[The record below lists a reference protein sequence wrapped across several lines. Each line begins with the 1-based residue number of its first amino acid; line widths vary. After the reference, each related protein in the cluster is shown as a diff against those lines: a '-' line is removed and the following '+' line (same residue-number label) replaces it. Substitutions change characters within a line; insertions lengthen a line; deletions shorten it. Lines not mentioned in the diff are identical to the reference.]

1 MSPSRKHHFIPAC
14 YLKQWAGADQQV
26 CEYKRVRPGKIARRR
41 SHPNA
46 TGFETDLY
54 RIDGLPDD
62 LAQSVETEFMKPV
75 DGEADLALQKILRAA
90 IEPWKERERS
100 ALTRFIFSL
109 LYRQPEAVR
118 ELKEHIR
125 DLHLA
130 SVESLRE
137 HYEQWRQPGD
147 PPTLAEYLA
156 SEWPER
162 QHRAA
167 MNMLREIIDNIDVGP
182 TINNMYWA
190 TVSVERSDV
199 PLLTSDRPV
208 VMPFGLGSANA
219 YIALPAGPYVLFVA
233 AHDARWA
240 NICETRP
247 PQEIVEVI
255 NQAVVAQARTMVWGV
270 DHSQLKFVEEWM
282 SQSPDRPLLSEEQ
295 KRAAIA
301 AAREDRIA

>member
-1 MSPSRKHHFIPAC
+1 
-14 YLKQWAGADQQV
+14 
-26 CEYKRVRPGKIARRR
+26 
-41 SHPNA
+41 
-46 TGFETDLY
+46 
-54 RIDGLPDD
+54 
-62 LAQSVETEFMKPV
+62 MKPV

-130 SVESLRE
+130 SMESLRE
-137 HYEQWRQPGD
+137 HYEQWRRPGD

-156 SEWPER
+156 SERPER

-167 MNMLREIIDNIDVGP
+167 MNMLREIIDNIDIGP

-190 TVSVERSDV
+190 AVSVERSDV

-219 YIALPAGPYVLFVA
+219 YIALPVGPYVLALGSCIAVA
-233 AHDARWA
+233 EPSRKSIRSAM
-240 NICETRP
+240 P
-247 PQEIVEVI
+247 S
-255 NQAVVAQARTMVWGV
+255 ARTRSRAVRTCKGV
-270 DHSQLKFVEEWM
+270 TFSPVIRRGAKCSIQNASCAAKPKPTSTM
-282 SQSPDRPLLSEEQ
+282 SSPGP
-295 KRAAIA
+295 IA
-301 AAREDRIA
+301 AVLPTSSASPHFSPALRWGSWAPCVAVESCADALIGAGFRAGPGNRRA